1 MEEQNSRITID
12 YVAHEADM
20 ARMERIN
27 RRLWIAL
34 LIVILLFTASN
45 AFWIWRESQFEDV
58 ITTTETVTQDTGNG
72 NGNNTF
78 SGDFVG
84 GDYYG
89 ETNSNTNTNK
99 NAP

>member
-1 MEEQNSRITID
+1 MNNNETVPYIF
-12 YVAHEADM
+12 HEAAQ
-20 ARMERIN
+20 ARLERVIK
-27 RRLWIAL
+27 RLWIAL
-34 LIVILLFTASN
+34 LVVIALFTITN
-45 AFWIWRESQFEDV
+45 AAWMVYENQFEDV
-58 ITTTETVTQDTGNG
+58 VTTTETVTQDTGNG

>member
-1 MEEQNSRITID
+1 MKAVEEQDSRITID

-58 ITTTETVTQDTGNG
+58 ITTTETVTQDTGSG
-72 NGNNTF
+72 SGDNTF
-78 SGDFVG
+78 NGDFIG

-89 ETNSNTNTNK
+89 ETNSNK
-99 NAP
+99 NSN

>member
-20 ARMERIN
+20 ARMERII

-34 LIVILLFTASN
+34 LVVILICTASN
-45 AFWIWRESQFEDV
+45 AAWIWRESQFEDV
-58 ITTTETVTQDTGNG
+58 ITTTETVTQDTGSG
-72 NGNNTF
+72 SGDNTF
-78 SGDFVG
+78 NGDFIG

-89 ETNSNTNTNK
+89 ETNSNK
-99 NAP
+99 NSN

>member
-1 MEEQNSRITID
+1 MEERIKID
-12 YVAHEADM
+12 YIAHEADM

-58 ITTTETVTQDTGNG
+58 ITTTKTVTQDTGSG
-72 NGNNTF
+72 SGDNTF
-78 SGDFVG
+78 NGDFIG

-89 ETNSNTNTNK
+89 ETNSNK
-99 NAP
+99 NSN